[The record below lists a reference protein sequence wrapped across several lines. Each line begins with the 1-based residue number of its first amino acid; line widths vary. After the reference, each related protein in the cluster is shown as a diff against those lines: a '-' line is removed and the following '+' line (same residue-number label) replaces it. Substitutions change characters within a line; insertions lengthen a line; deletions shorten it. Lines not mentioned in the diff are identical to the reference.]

1 MWLGLRVRRVVRS
14 SGCGSCS
21 CWWLRGMGLGVLRF
35 VALDVLLVCI
45 NLAEP
50 ATPWVLDPCLLL
62 RGLRGAHFAC
72 TLAFL
77 LAFWFPAP
85 RTVSC

>member
-1 MWLGLRVRRVVRS
+1 
-14 SGCGSCS
+14 
-21 CWWLRGMGLGVLRF
+21 MGLGVLRF

-72 TLAFL
+72 TAGS
-77 LAFWFPAP
+77 A
-85 RTVSC
+85 

>member
-1 MWLGLRVRRVVRS
+1 
-14 SGCGSCS
+14 
-21 CWWLRGMGLGVLRF
+21 MGLGVDGMLPLVVSF
-35 VALDVLLVCI
+35 LVCI